1 MSERGPGRPGRFSAV
16 VLAIGLLG
24 CGRDA
29 GKGGRTIHR
38 RLEGEPKT
46 LNALLATGD
55 PDLTVLALVSRNL
68 LDYDA
73 TLTLVPGL
81 AESVVPDPSHL
92 TYTVALRPDAMW
104 EDGTKV
110 TADDV
115 VFTIET
121 LVDPKTPAL
130 NRRGFFEG
138 FEKAE
143 RLDDRTARVSFR
155 TASSTRLDAF
165 SLPLLPAARYRGT
178 ALESNPLNRAPL
190 SNGPYRLV
198 RWAAG
203 SSLELERNPRASG
216 PPGEAE
222 RFVFRIVPESAAA
235 FEALRTGELD
245 EARLTQQQHLE
256 VDREKGEVASIVW
269 NDLSYTYIGWNNRLV
284 LFEDSAVRRALTQ
297 LIDREGISRALYGGL
312 ARPANGPLP
321 PGLWPYDTTLEPI
334 AFDPAAAAAALD
346 AAGFHRGLDGVRQKR
361 GIRFAFSL
369 SLGAGSDVQRQIAET
384 VQQAF
389 RTAGVEMTIRPM
401 EWAAFSSAVDEG
413 SFEACFLAMSLDPNP
428 DLFPSWH
435 SSQVPPNGWNSV
447 FFRNP
452 RVDALIEKLRDTFDR
467 EKARPLYAE
476 IQRLIRDDEPVT
488 FLHYVPVKWGV
499 NRRIQGV
506 ASSPIGLSLFW
517 PGAASWRT
525 IRSKSP
531 V

>member
-1 MSERGPGRPGRFSAV
+1 MSERGSRRPGRLCAALV
-16 VLAIGLLG
+16 AIGLLG
-24 CGRDA
+24 CGRDS
-29 GKGGRTIHR
+29 GKRGETIFR

-55 PDLTVLALVSRNL
+55 PDLTVLALVCRNL

-73 TLTLVPGL
+73 SLMLVPGL
-81 AESVVPDPSHL
+81 AESVVPDASRL
-92 TYTVALRPDAMW
+92 KYTVTLRPDAMW

-115 VFTIET
+115 VFTLET

-138 FEKAE
+138 LEKAE
-143 RLDDRTARVSFR
+143 RLDERTARVSFR

-178 ALESNPLNRAPL
+178 NLGSNPLNRAPL
-190 SNGPYRLV
+190 SNGPYRLA

-203 SSLELERNPRASG
+203 SSIELERNPRASG
-216 PPGEAE
+216 SPGGAD
-222 RFVFRIVPESAAA
+222 RFLFRIVPESAAA
-235 FEALRTGELD
+235 FEALRTGALD
-245 EARLTQQQHLE
+245 EVRLTQPQYLE
-256 VDREKGEVASIVW
+256 IDRAKGDVRAVLW
-269 NDLSYTYIGWNNRLV
+269 NDLSYTYIGWNNRLP
-284 LFEDSAVRRALTQ
+284 LFESPGVRRALTQ

-321 PGLWPYDTTLEPI
+321 PGLWPYDVTLEPI
-334 AFDPAAAAAALD
+334 AFDPVAAAAALD
-346 AAGFHRGLDGVRQKR
+346 AAGFHRGRDGVRKK
-361 GIRFAFSL
+361 GGVRFAFSL

-384 VQQAF
+384 IQQAF
-389 RTAGVEMTIRPM
+389 RTAGVEMTLRPM
-401 EWAAFSSAVDEG
+401 EWAAFSSAVDGG

-447 FFRNP
+447 FYANP

-499 NRRIQGV
+499 NRRIEGV
-506 ASSPIGLSLFW
+506 ATSPIGLSLFW

-525 IRSKSP
+525 VRSKSP

>member
-1 MSERGPGRPGRFSAV
+1 MSDRGSRWPEWLGAALLV
-16 VLAIGLLG
+16 VGLIG

-29 GKGGRTIHR
+29 GRGGRTILR

-73 TLTLVPGL
+73 SLTLVPGL
-81 AESVVPDPSHL
+81 AESVVPNVSHL
-92 TYTVALRPDAMW
+92 TYTVTLRPDAMW

-115 VFTIET
+115 VFTLET

-155 TASSTRLDAF
+155 TMSSTRLDAF
-165 SLPLLPAARYRGT
+165 SLPLLPASRYRGT
-178 ALESNPLNRAPL
+178 AIESNPLNRAPL

-216 PPGEAE
+216 PSGGAD
-222 RFVFRIVPESAAA
+222 RFLFRIVPESAAA
-235 FEALRTGELD
+235 FEALRAGALD
-245 EARLTQQQHLE
+245 EVRLTQPQYLE
-256 VDREKGEVASIVW
+256 VDRAKGDVRAVRW
-269 NDLSYTYIGWNNRLV
+269 NDLSYTYIGWNNRLP
-284 LFEDSAVRRALTQ
+284 LFENPAVRRALTQ

-321 PGLWPYDTTLEPI
+321 PGLWPYDAALGPI

-346 AAGFHRGLDGVRQKR
+346 AAGFRRGGDGVRQK
-361 GIRFAFSL
+361 GNVRFSFAL
-369 SLGAGSDVQRQIAET
+369 SLGGGSDVLRQIAET
-384 VQQAF
+384 IQHSF
-389 RTAGVEMTIRPM
+389 RIAGVEMTLRPM
-401 EWAAFSSAVDEG
+401 EWATFSSAVDEG
-413 SFEACFLAMSLDPNP
+413 SFEACFLTMSLDPNP
-428 DLFPSWH
+428 DLFPNWH

-447 FFRNP
+447 FYKNL

-467 EKARPLYAE
+467 EMARPLYAE
-476 IQRLIRDDEPVT
+476 IQRVIRDDEPVT

-506 ASSPIGLSLFW
+506 LTSPIGLSLFW
-517 PGAASWRT
+517 PGTASWRT
-525 IRSKSP
+525 VRSRSP